1 MPALEASHRGRP
13 LREEIDDLTLA
24 LIAPLGADDDYE
36 FTQGI
41 YAPVFIGPKSP
52 AARCSAHPGPR
63 PFRGRLAP
71 SKIAPGDFVGGQ
83 LIRRLRSRGPRAA
96 LGRSVTCC

>member
-41 YAPVFIGPKSP
+41 YAPKSSISPKSP
-52 AARCSAHPGPR
+52 AARCSAHPAPRPLLGPSCASPVTRPILRLARYSAHPAPR
-63 PFRGRLAP
+63 PFGAVKR
-71 SKIAPGDFVGGQ
+71 
-83 LIRRLRSRGPRAA
+83 
-96 LGRSVTCC
+96 